1 MPTAPRAKDVQAAL
15 LELADEEKARHL
27 ARFFKTGPGE
37 YAEGDIFWGIQVPSQ
52 RAVAKQFEDL
62 PLAEVKKLL
71 VAKVHEQ
78 RLVALLILV
87 RQFERGDA
95 TIRKGIVDL
104 YLAHTEHVNNWDL
117 VDSSAPQ
124 ILGAWLVEESDASP
138 ARARAALAQLNRLA
152 ASSWLWDRRI
162 AMVSTYAFIRAGRHA
177 EATHLAERLLGDSHD
192 LMHKAVGWMLRE
204 LGKRVDRKHL
214 LAFLELHAAR
224 MPRTAL
230 RYAIEHLPEVER
242 KAWLAVERAPTTPS
256 SAGKKA
262 NPAAR
267 SRTRAT
273 GDSKIGRAAKGR
285 GKASLA
291 GRSSVR

>member
-1 MPTAPRAKDVQAAL
+1 MPNTLRAKDVQAAL
-15 LELADEEKARHL
+15 LELADEEKAKHL

-37 YAEGDIFWGIQVPSQ
+37 YAEGDVFWGIQVPSQ
-52 RAVAKQFEDL
+52 RAVAARFSGL
-62 PLAEVKKLL
+62 PLGEVKKLL

-87 RQFERGDA
+87 RQFERGDS
-95 TIRKGIVDL
+95 TLRREIVEL
-104 YLAHTEHVNNWDL
+104 YVTHTKYVNNWDL

-124 ILGAWLVEESDASP
+124 ILGAWLVEESDTNST
-138 ARARAALAQLNRLA
+138 RARAALAQLNRLA

-162 AMVSTYAFIRAGRHA
+162 AMVSTYAFIRAGRHE
-177 EATHLAERLLGDSHD
+177 EATLLAERLLDDSHD

-204 LGKRVDRKHL
+204 VGKRVDRKHL

-230 RYAIEHLPEVER
+230 RSAIEHLPEGER
-242 KAWLAVERAPTTPS
+242 KAWLAVERAPSKAS
-256 SAGKKA
+256 STSRKKNLPAGSRA
-262 NPAAR
+262 RAA
-267 SRTRAT
+267 
-273 GDSKIGRAAKGR
+273 GESKIGRAANGR
-285 GKASLA
+285 GKAPLA